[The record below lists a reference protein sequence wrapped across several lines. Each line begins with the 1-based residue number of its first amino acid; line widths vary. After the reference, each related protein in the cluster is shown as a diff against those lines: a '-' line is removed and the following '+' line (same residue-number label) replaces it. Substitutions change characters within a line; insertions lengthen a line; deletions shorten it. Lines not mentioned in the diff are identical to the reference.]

1 MSDGSVQQQRQSQPA
16 VPLLE
21 EQRVGEILAAVPE
34 RGQWRYRP
42 RRVGMLW
49 RSKTLRIIAVSTVL
63 ALCGLVILALV
74 RDQTGTQGFLVGLGL
89 AVLPVPLLMTAFRW
103 LDRVEPG
110 PWRNMLFA
118 FAWGAFAAALV
129 AILANSFATQWI
141 ATATA
146 DPGDAD
152 TLGATVI
159 APVVEESSKA
169 AAVLLLFLFRRRD
182 FNGIVDGVVVAGF
195 AATGF
200 AFTENILYLGNAFGE
215 DQQMGSGFASVTVAT
230 FFVRAVMSPFAHPLF
245 TVMTGIGFGIAASS
259 ARHQRV
265 RRIALPLLGLV
276 LAMGMHALWNGSSA
290 FGPYGFYAVYGAF
303 MVPAF
308 GLLTW
313 LSIWSRQR
321 ELRTLAVELP
331 AYAAAGWLS
340 PAEPLVLS
348 SMRARGTA
356 RDAARRWHATATNG
370 GPYGPAHIPA
380 TAGAHAKGHAKS
392 QAKAQGKAAARTVA
406 EYESFA
412 TSLAFLRRQARR
424 GTAGADLA
432 ERELELLHHLWQ
444 RREVA
449 GPALAYAA
457 QTSGRM
463 RRRIAPRAPQPY
475 QGFGARQGYGAH
487 PGYGAHQPYSNHAPH
502 PHPAYPYS
510 RPPYGQPQPPY
521 GQPQHGGQPPYGQA
535 PYGSQPP
542 HGSQPQHGSRPP
554 YGQPQYGERPHAQRP
569 YTQTPYA
576 QPPYN
581 APLHHAPPNDTNPHD
596 PNPHDPTP

>member
-1 MSDGSVQQQRQSQPA
+1 MSDGSDPQQRQSQPA
-16 VPLLE
+16 VPVLE

-34 RGQWRYRP
+34 RGQWRYHP

-49 RSKTLRIIAVSTVL
+49 RSKTLRVVAVFTVL

-74 RDQTGTQGFLVGLGL
+74 RDQTGTQGLLVGLGL

-118 FAWGAFAAALV
+118 FAWGACAAALV

-146 DPGDAD
+146 DPGSAD

-159 APVVEESSKA
+159 APVVEESAKA

-182 FNGIVDGVVVAGF
+182 FNGIVDGLVVAGF

-245 TVMTGIGFGIAASS
+245 TVMTGIGFGLAASS
-259 ARHQRV
+259 AHHQRF

-276 LAMGMHALWNGSSA
+276 LAMGMHALWNGSA
-290 FGPYGFYAVYGAF
+290 TFGPYGFYVVYGVF

-308 GLLTW
+308 GLVTW
-313 LSIWSRQR
+313 LAIWSRLR
-321 ELRTLAVELP
+321 DLRTLAVELP

-340 PAEPLVLS
+340 PAEPLALS
-348 SMRARGTA
+348 SMRARGMA
-356 RDAARRWHATATNG
+356 RDTARRWQATAAG
-370 GPYGPAHIPA
+370 AGPYGHRGYVPAPV
-380 TAGAHAKGHAKS
+380 TP
-392 QAKAQGKAAARTVA
+392 QAKAQAKARGKAAARAVA

-424 GTAGADLA
+424 GTAGPHLA

-457 QTSGRM
+457 GRL
-463 RRRIAPRAPQPY
+463 RPRHTRPTRPPY
-475 QGFGARQGYGAH
+475 QRYGAHPGYGPH
-487 PGYGAHQPYSNHAPH
+487 PGYGAHQPHGAPAPH
-502 PHPAYPYS
+502 PGPVPYGQQPYPAYPYGQQPHNPQPYGPQPYNP
-510 RPPYGQPQPPY
+510 PPYGQQPL
-521 GQPQHGGQPPYGQA
+521 GQQ
-535 PYGSQPP
+535 P
-542 HGSQPQHGSRPP
+542 HGQQPYDRP
-554 YGQPQYGERPHAQRP
+554 
-569 YTQTPYA
+569 
-576 QPPYN
+576 
-581 APLHHAPPNDTNPHD
+581 
-596 PNPHDPTP
+596 